1 VGIFVHKWQYKYGRH
16 QSIHKMTMVVDG
28 GCPVDVGLSWMGWLV
43 KEDEFKSFIEDSPV
57 NGSVDNGGNS

>member
-1 VGIFVHKWQYKYGRH
+1 
-16 QSIHKMTMVVDG
+16 MTMVVDG

-57 NGSVDNGGNS
+57 NGASSTVTAVVNATIDG